1 MERLFPDQT
10 GLAFL
15 CAYMQQSAEKQ
26 DEPSRFISG
35 WAHLLKEDYSI
46 SIKAAQRVLS
56 WPMSEEE

>member
-1 MERLFPDQT
+1 
-10 GLAFL
+10 
-15 CAYMQQSAEKQ
+15 MQQSAEKQ

-46 SIKAAQRVLS
+46 SMKAAQRVLS